1 MSPENQQITT
11 KICPTCGTRLGINAT
26 RCSVCG
32 STLSTSVAVS
42 SSKAVTGPRMPAVT
56 LSLPLLFGIAVL
68 LLVIG
73 AGVVFA
79 VMRGMPGQTPV
90 EGAVAPTSESS
101 PTVTGTAT
109 LTPTM
114 TLTVTPLPTWTL
126 PPPVE
131 YTVADGDT
139 CGPIAFAFGVSIQS
153 IIVQNNLDTNCTLS
167 VGQKLQIPQPTPTA
181 SPEPT
186 RTLNPTEM
194 VQAEC
199 NTMEYTVKAGESMN
213 GIAAN
218 YAVSMA
224 SIIQYNGLSS
234 EMLLEGQKIII
245 PLCEQMLETP
255 TSTPVPPYAAPN
267 LLLPADGASYTN
279 PSEVITVQWSSVG
292 TLRQNEAYAVT
303 IEDVTEGEARKLVEY
318 VTDQKFIVPQSFR
331 PVSSSP
337 HVFRWSVLPVR
348 QTGTDNSGNP
358 VWEPA
363 GAASVQRVFSWM
375 GTGSPPPTNTPEP

>member
-1 MSPENQQITT
+1 M
-11 KICPTCGTRLGINAT
+11 
-26 RCSVCG
+26 
-32 STLSTSVAVS
+32 TSILA
-42 SSKAVTGPRMPAVT
+42 
-56 LSLPLLFGIAVL
+56 
-68 LLVIG
+68 
-73 AGVVFA
+73 
-79 VMRGMPGQTPV
+79 
-90 EGAVAPTSESS
+90 
-101 PTVTGTAT
+101 
-109 LTPTM
+109 
-114 TLTVTPLPTWTL
+114 
-126 PPPVE
+126 
-131 YTVADGDT
+131 
-139 CGPIAFAFGVSIQS
+139 
-153 IIVQNNLDTNCTLS
+153 
-167 VGQKLQIPQPTPTA
+167 
-181 SPEPT
+181 
-186 RTLNPTEM
+186 
-194 VQAEC
+194 
-199 NTMEYTVKAGESMN
+199 
-213 GIAAN
+213 
-218 YAVSMA
+218 
-224 SIIQYNGLSS
+224 YNGKTNDTVW
-234 EMLLEGQKIII
+234 EGEKLII